1 MRYNSTERIGVN
13 ATESIFIREFD
24 WIFREQPIVDVGIDA
39 LIEQSEN
46 GNPTGKFIA
55 LQIKSGKGNFSV
67 TNDKLTYYIS
77 NVHYNY
83 WLNFDIP
90 ILLIAHIPEKDK
102 TYWIEIT
109 EKNIK
114 PTKKQW
120 KIEIPLRNKLD
131 KKAKPLIAKLLTK
144 LNIEYQSI
152 KIFNGEN
159 IDEETIYDIAEK
171 SECIGDSKDS
181 TIKTAEILT
190 ELTAK
195 TNESNEKFTHY
206 NEIGQSYKSPQV
218 KASIN
223 TFAKQINIFAKRLE
237 NENQIFAETFAE
249 GMFAFEQGIM
259 IHYLLSQNE
268 KFTKDSIKSVEGIP
282 SALDKTL
289 DAVLFMRNNFAKIP
303 FLNNNLKNA
312 QNTMLTVIDS
322 ILNDYKDAKSITLNL
337 IKSAEHLIK
346 NNR

>member
-1 MRYNSTERIGVN
+1 MRYNSTERIGIN

-67 TNDKLTYYIS
+67 SNDKLTYYIS
-77 NVHYNY
+77 NIHYNY

-90 ILLIAHIPEKDK
+90 ILLIAHIPETDK

-109 EKNIK
+109 DRNIK

-120 KIEIPLRNKLD
+120 KIEIPLKNKLD
-131 KKAKPLIAKLLTK
+131 KKAKPLITKLLTK

-159 IDEETIYDIAEK
+159 VDEETIYDIAEK
-171 SECIGDSKDS
+171 SECISDSKDS

-195 TNESNEKFTHY
+195 TNETNAKITHY
-206 NEIGQSYKSPQV
+206 IEIGQSYKSPQV

-223 TFAKQINIFAKRLE
+223 TFAKQLNIFAKRLE

-259 IHYLLSQNE
+259 IHYLLSKNE
-268 KFTKDSIKSVEGIP
+268 KFTIDSIKSVEGIP
-282 SALDKTL
+282 SALDKAL
-289 DAVLFMRNNFAKIP
+289 EAVLFMRTSFEQIP
-303 FLNNNLKNA
+303 FLNNNLKDA

-337 IKSAEHLIK
+337 IKSAEVLIK
-346 NNR
+346 HNR

>member
-13 ATESIFIREFD
+13 ATERIFIRDFD

-67 TNDKLTYYIS
+67 SSNKLTYYIS
-77 NVHYNY
+77 NIHYNY

-90 ILLIAHIPEKDK
+90 ILLIAHIPETNK

-109 EKNIK
+109 DRNIK

-120 KIEIPLRNKLD
+120 KIEIPLKNKLES
-131 KKAKPLIAKLLTK
+131 KAKPLITKLLTK
-144 LNIEYQSI
+144 LNTEYQSI

-159 IDEETIYDIAEK
+159 VDEETIYDIAEK
-171 SECIGDSKDS
+171 SECISDSNES

-190 ELTAK
+190 ELSAK
-195 TNESNEKFTHY
+195 TDESNAKFTHF
-206 NEIGQSYKSPQV
+206 NEIGKSYKSPQV

-249 GMFAFEQGIM
+249 GIFAFEQGIM

-268 KFTKDSIKSVEGIP
+268 KFAKNSIKSVEGIP
-282 SALDKTL
+282 SALDKTI
-289 DAVLFMRNNFAKIP
+289 DAVLFMRTSFAKIP
-303 FLNNNLKNA
+303 FLNNNLKEA

-322 ILNDYKDAKSITLNL
+322 ILNDYKDAKTITLNL
-337 IKSAEHLIK
+337 IKSTELMIK